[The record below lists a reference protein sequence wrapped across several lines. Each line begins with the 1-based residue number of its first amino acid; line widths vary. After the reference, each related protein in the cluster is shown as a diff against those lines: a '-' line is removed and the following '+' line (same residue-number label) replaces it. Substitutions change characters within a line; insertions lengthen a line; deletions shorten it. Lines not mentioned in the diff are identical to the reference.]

1 VQAKPGGSPDRATW
15 TLLSSLN
22 APFSP
27 GSASSNPA
35 GFNYG
40 GGCGARRRERRPL
53 RGARQGRAGGVGDA
67 GPGIIVTGAF
77 KAVSKAGV
85 AQGTWTQP
93 TEDLIVNTIAGPFGR
108 TWNAG
113 GSIFTWT

>member
-1 VQAKPGGSPDRATW
+1 
-15 TLLSSLN
+15 
-22 APFSP
+22 
-27 GSASSNPA
+27 
-35 GFNYG
+35 
-40 GGCGARRRERRPL
+40 
-53 RGARQGRAGGVGDA
+53 
-67 GPGIIVTGAF
+67 VTGAF